1 MNERIVNFHL
11 DTQENINFIFE
22 NNLTSRSII
31 VEGKKGIGK
40 KDLIIYLSGKI
51 LSSSEKINKN
61 IHPDLLIIDA
71 GPEKILVDDNNLQFQ
86 K

>member
-22 NNLTSRSII
+22 NNLTSRSIL
-31 VEGKKGIGK
+31 VEGKKGIVK

-51 LSSSEKINKN
+51 LSISENS
-61 IHPDLLIIDA
+61 P
-71 GPEKILVDDNNLQFQ
+71 P
-86 K
+86 